1 MMHKKNLCIMARSLP
16 PLSALRAFEAAA
28 RHLSFTRAAEELGMT
43 QAAIS
48 YQIKL
53 LEERV
58 GAPLFLRGRRQVSLT
73 ADGARFSAECTASFE
88 RLSAAYADLCG
99 SSAGVLSISSVPT
112 FASYWLARNLGSF
125 QLEHPET
132 AVQLTSTRRI
142 TDFEREPVDLAIRA
156 GAGQW
161 TGLTAHLLVAV
172 DYTPMLSP
180 LLAEKLGGMPVTASD
195 LLRFPLVNTTH
206 EWWDL
211 WFSMMSV
218 SQAGCDRRTGPTLGS
233 QDLEAM
239 AAIAGQG
246 VSLLT
251 PFFYRD
257 EVAAGRLVQPFA
269 PLYPIGRGYYFVYP
283 TARRNVPKIRAFRNW
298 ILPHFSAS
306 SLAKA

>member
-1 MMHKKNLCIMARSLP
+1 MARSLP

-43 QAAIS
+43 QAAVS
-48 YQIKL
+48 YQIKV

-58 GAPLFLRGRRQVSLT
+58 GAPLFLRGRRQISLT
-73 ADGARFSAECTASFE
+73 ADGARFSAECTSSFE

-99 SSAGVLSISSVPT
+99 SSAGVLSVSSVPT
-112 FASYWLARNLGSF
+112 FASYWLARHLGSF

-132 AVQLTSTRRI
+132 AVQLASSRRI

-156 GAGQW
+156 GTGQW
-161 TGLTAHLLVAV
+161 AGLTAHLLVAV
-172 DYTPMLSP
+172 DFTPMLSP
-180 LLAEKLGGMPVTASD
+180 TLAARLGGMPQTAAD

-211 WFSMMSV
+211 WFSMMGV
-218 SQAGCDRRTGPTLGS
+218 EQAGCDRRTGPTLGS

-251 PFFYRD
+251 PVFYRE
-257 EVAAGRLVQPFA
+257 EVAAGRLAQPFA
-269 PLYPIGRGYYFVYP
+269 PLYPIDRCYYLVYP
-283 TARRNVPKIRAFRNW
+283 TVRRNVPKIRAFRDW
-298 ILPHFSAS
+298 LLPHFPAS
-306 SLAKA
+306 SHPEGR